1 MTPLHNI
8 SNPAGP
14 RIAALKAAFPHTVPI
29 FAGFWFLGLAYG
41 IYMHVLGFPFWQPV
55 VMAAVIFGGSLEFVC
70 GTLLLSP
77 FAPLSTFLVALM
89 IQARHLFYGLAL
101 LEPYKGLGKKK
112 IYLIYGLCDET
123 FSICYA
129 KKPPAGIDRGWYYFW
144 VTFLN
149 QFYWVSGVAVGGL
162 VGAAAVFDTKGLSF
176 VMTAMFV
183 TIFME
188 HAMQEKQHMS
198 AVIGFL
204 SSGIA
209 LCVLGREQFLVPSMI
224 AILALLTLFRRR
236 ITKKGGYP
244 ER

>member
-1 MTPLHNI
+1 MKNIRLH
-8 SNPAGP
+8 
-14 RIAALKAAFPHTVPI
+14 ALKAAFPHTIPI
-29 FAGFWFLGLAYG
+29 FAGFAFLGLAYG

-77 FAPLSTFLVALM
+77 FAPLSAFLVALM
-89 IQARHLFYGLAL
+89 IQARHIFYGLAL
-101 LEPYKGLGKKK
+101 LEPYKGLGRKKL
-112 IYLIYGLCDET
+112 YLVFGLCDET

-129 KKPPAGIDRGWYYFW
+129 RKPPAGVDRGWYYFW

-149 QFYWVSGVAVGGL
+149 QFYWVAGVAAGGL

-188 HAMQEKQHMS
+188 HAMQEKQHVS
-198 AVIGFL
+198 AAIGFL
-204 SSGIA
+204 SAGGA
-209 LCVLGREQFLVPSMI
+209 LCAFGREQFLVPAMI
-224 AILALLTLFRRR
+224 AILGLLTLLRGR
-236 ITKKGGYP
+236 IASMGGY
-244 ER
+244 RDK